1 MVGLRKIYVGIGVG
15 QWCSVAYGAEA
26 AAHIA
31 VTLDLG
37 KNLKSYNWDLPDFF
51 CLADSAA
58 SLCIASIRSNSS
70 SVISLTPV
78 SFLLHEVA
86 ENATLMSAMA
96 VNRIFL
102 LRWFSADVALAI
114 KIKRKRGL
122 AHSKMCQP
130 GMNCL

>member
-15 QWCSVAYGAEA
+15 QWYSVAYGAEA

-78 SFLLHEVA
+78 SFLLHEVT

-96 VNRIFL
+96 VNGVFFAEMVFGRWRIGHKNNQ
-102 LRWFSADVALAI
+102 S
-114 KIKRKRGL
+114 KNKRDKRG
-122 AHSKMCQP
+122 A
-130 GMNCL
+130 GT